1 MKEFTVYKHPK
12 KNRYLAIK
20 IGFAWSPFLIS
31 LFCTNFLM
39 IPLLFF
45 FDYILISSVLLQTA
59 WFWGVSWLLQ
69 RQLILFFILYFFY
82 SWHYNFVFWKDI
94 RIELLDGRVGIPLVL
109 ALIYFLIWLLVGF
122 KGNEWSHKKLK
133 KKGYPLIQ
141 TVKARTR
148 KSAIALAKNEENIS
162 ELNAK
167 NDSIE
172 RQNRFRGTY
181 NLFKKDK
188 KECPMCAETIKAR
201 AKICRFCNY
210 KFE

>member
-1 MKEFTVYKHPK
+1 MKVFKVYKHPK
-12 KNRYLAIK
+12 KDTYVAIK
-20 IGFAWSPFLIS
+20 IGFAWWPFLIALS
-31 LFCTNFLM
+31 CTTFLM

-45 FDYILISSVLLQTA
+45 FDYILIPSVLLQTV
-59 WFWGVSWLLQ
+59 WILGPLWLLE
-69 RQLILFFILYFFY
+69 RKLILFFILYFLY
-82 SWHYNFVFWKDI
+82 SQLYNFVFWKDI
-94 RIELLDGRVGIPLVL
+94 RIELLDGRIGLPLVL

-172 RQNRFRGTY
+172 SQNRFRGSY
-181 NLFKKDK
+181 NLLKKDK
-188 KECPMCAETIKAR
+188 KECPMCAETVKAK
-201 AKICRFCNY
+201 AKICRFCKY
-210 KFE
+210 EFK

>member
-1 MKEFTVYKHPK
+1 MKVFKVYKHPK
-12 KNRYLAIK
+12 KDTYEAIK
-20 IGFAWSPFLIS
+20 IGFDWPPFLCS
-31 LFCTNFLM
+31 FL
-39 IPLLFF
+39 IFPLGL
-45 FDYILISSVLLQTA
+45 V
-59 WFWGVSWLLQ
+59 WLLE
-69 RQLILFFILYFFY
+69 RRLYLIFILYAIPYLFLNALN
-82 SWHYNFVFWKDI
+82 SEI
-94 RIELLDGRVGIPLVL
+94 RVLVNEVSIKVYLLILC
-109 ALIYFLIWLLVGF
+109 IYFLPWLLVGF
-122 KGNEWSHKKLK
+122 KGNQWAHNNFK